1 MWFSDLLTQ
10 FAIECL
16 RYTFLWVWLYG
27 MLFAHYFFFWFWWLA
42 LARSYAAPGS
52 PDSSVFLSQLQSLHF
67 SCWCFSTV
75 IKHGLFLPRTS
86 WLCTPLS
93 ICPCTPQSLP
103 GSAVFLITPAL
114 DCSIFSSCGFFF
126 FFFREHWKVCSFFHK
141 HWWWVDDLGLGSKRC
156 QYHGS
161 HGAVGLSPP
170 TFICFCFETW
180 SPVSQAGLHL
190 AMQLQMT
197 LDTCWSSW
205 VLGLQMCTT
214 IPGFPYFYLGSA
226 NYLVLTF
233 LMSC

>member
-126 FFFREHWKVCSFFHK
+126 FSSESTGRYAPFSINTDGGW
-141 HWWWVDDLGLGSKRC
+141 
-156 QYHGS
+156 
-161 HGAVGLSPP
+161 
-170 TFICFCFETW
+170 
-180 SPVSQAGLHL
+180 
-190 AMQLQMT
+190 MT
-197 LDTCWSSW
+197 LVW
-205 VLGLQMCTT
+205 VLKDVNTMGVMGL
-214 IPGFPYFYLGSA
+214 
-226 NYLVLTF
+226 LVCPHPLSFVSVLKHGLLYPRLAST
-233 LMSC
+233 